1 MDNISM
7 LRVVWLKLVYHGL
20 ATTTRT
26 QKDAYQNTRS
36 LVLICHSSKRQL
48 HQALIFGK
56 KFTQEI

>member
-1 MDNISM
+1 M